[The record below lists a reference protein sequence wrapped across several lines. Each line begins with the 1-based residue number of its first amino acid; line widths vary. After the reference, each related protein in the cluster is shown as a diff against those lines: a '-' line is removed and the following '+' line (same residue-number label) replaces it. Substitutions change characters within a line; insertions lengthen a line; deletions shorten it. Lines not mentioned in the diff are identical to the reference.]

1 MSCNRYTP
9 EQVIGMFRE
18 GEVEF
23 SRGQK
28 MVAGHLTE
36 AVHSVQRRS
45 YLQRVPTD
53 PCKKLGLII
62 F

>member
-1 MSCNRYTP
+1 MSRKRHTP

-18 GEVEF
+18 GEVEL
-23 SRGQK
+23 SRRQK

-36 AVHSVQRRS
+36 AKHLLQPRS
-45 YLQRVPTD
+45 CLQIVPTD
-53 PCKKLGLII
+53 LCKKSGLII